1 MQAKHLINMTPPP
14 TGCPIGTVVAWMAW
28 SGAISSLSS
37 DWMIANGG
45 TLSVTLYPELYQVIG
60 NAFGGTYPTFA
71 LPNLTDRKFLEF
83 STMDNAGVVKSDGLP
98 NITGYFRYESQV
110 SGVTGGMWYGGAFVA
125 GDTGTAHLASHIDSG
140 GWNGY
145 YFNANKSNS
154 KYGRYSVVQPYSM
167 TVIPIIKVK

>member
-1 MQAKHLINMTPPP
+1 
-14 TGCPIGTVVAWMAW
+14 MAW

-60 NAFGGTYPTFA
+60 NAYGGTYPTFA

-98 NITGYFRYESQV
+98 NITGYFRYESQI
-110 SGVTGGMWYGGAFVA
+110 SGATGGDWFGGAFTAVN
-125 GDTGTAHLASHIDSG
+125 TGTAHLSSRIDGG

-145 YFNANKSNS
+145 TFDANKSNP
-154 KYGRYSVVQPYSM
+154 KYGRYFVVQPYSM

>member
-1 MQAKHLINMTPPP
+1 
-14 TGCPIGTVVAWMAW
+14 
-28 SGAISSLSS
+28 
-37 DWMIANGG
+37 MIANGG

-110 SGVTGGMWYGGAFVA
+110 SGSTGGMWYGGAFTAVN
-125 GDTGTAHLASHIDSG
+125 TGTAHLSSRIDGG

-145 YFNANKSNS
+145 NFNANKSNS

>member
-1 MQAKHLINMTPPP
+1 M
-14 TGCPIGTVVAWMAW
+14 GTA
-28 SGAISSLSS
+28 SSLANITS

-60 NAFGGTYPTFA
+60 NAYGGIYPTFA

-110 SGVTGGMWYGGAFVA
+110 SGSTGGMWYGGAFTAVN
-125 GDTGTAHLASHIDSG
+125 TGTAHLSSRIDGG

-145 YFNANKSNS
+145 TFDAHKSNP
-154 KYGRYSVVQPYSM
+154 KYGRYTVVQPYSM

>member
-60 NAFGGTYPTFA
+60 NLYGGTYPTFA

-83 STMDNAGVVKSDGLP
+83 STMDNAGVVKLDGLP
-98 NITGYFRYESQV
+98 NITGMFRYESQV
-110 SGVTGGMWYGGAFVA
+110 SGASGGMWYGGAFSPV
-125 GDTGTAHLASHIDSG
+125 DTGTYHLSTSIGPG

-145 YFNANKSNS
+145 VFNANQSNP
-154 KYGRYSVVQPYSM
+154 KYGRYAVVQPYSM